1 MKTTDEPVV
10 IEQSFDASSDSVW
23 NALTQIDQMRQWFF
37 DNIPAFEPEVGF
49 ETQFNV
55 QSESRN
61 FQHMWK
67 VTEVV
72 PRKMLTYDWQYEEY
86 PGHASVVYELF
97 EENNTTKLRL
107 TLQVREDFPEDIP
120 EFKRESCIA
129 GWKYFLGGNLKA
141 FLEQERE

>member
-10 IEQSFDASSDSVW
+10 VEQSFNVSIDAVW
-23 NALTQIDQMRQWFF
+23 SALTRVDQMRQWFF

-61 FQHMWK
+61 FLHMWK

-72 PRKMLTYDWQYEEY
+72 PRKTITYDWKYEGY
-86 PGHASVVYELF
+86 PGDASVVYELF
-97 EENNTTKLRL
+97 EENKTTKLRL
-107 TLQVREDFPEDIP
+107 TLKVREDFPEDIP

-129 GWKYFLGGNLKA
+129 GWDYFIGGNLKE
-141 FLEQERE
+141 FLEREHE